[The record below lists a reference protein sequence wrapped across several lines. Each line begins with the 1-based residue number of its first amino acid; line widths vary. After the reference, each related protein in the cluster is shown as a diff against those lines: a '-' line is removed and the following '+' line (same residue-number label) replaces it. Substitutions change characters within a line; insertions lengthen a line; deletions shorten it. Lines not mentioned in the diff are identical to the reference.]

1 MRLTK
6 AEIKYARSLSQ
17 KKVRDAE
24 GKFILEGWKPLADA
38 LAAGA
43 EIDYIATP
51 EDPILEVAHQLVMD
65 FAGQKQIAL
74 RESTALEM
82 RQVTDT
88 VQSQE
93 VFAVVKQR
101 RASMSSI
108 LKRKPRLIVACDEV
122 NDPGNLGSIV
132 RSCDWFGADALIL
145 SEGCVSLYNEKVVRA
160 TAGSIFHVDVVE
172 HSDLQLDLKGLKTE
186 GFTIAATAMD
196 GSTNL
201 SELHSIDRLV
211 IVLGSEAHGIR
222 TDIRSVADVVAAIPR
237 FGKAESLNVGVA
249 CGIILAAIR
258 TT

>member
-1 MRLTK
+1 
-6 AEIKYARSLSQ
+6 
-17 KKVRDAE
+17 
-24 GKFILEGWKPLADA
+24 
-38 LAAGA
+38 
-43 EIDYIATP
+43 
-51 EDPILEVAHQLVMD
+51 
-65 FAGQKQIAL
+65 
-74 RESTALEM
+74 
-82 RQVTDT
+82 

-101 RASMSSI
+101 RASIPSI

-132 RSCDWFGADALIL
+132 RSCDWFGAEALIL

-172 HSDLQLDLKGLKTE
+172 HSDLRLDLQGLKSE

-196 GSTNL
+196 GSKSPADL
-201 SELHSIDRLV
+201 RSIERLV

-222 TDIRSVADVVAAIPR
+222 TNVRETADVVVAIPR

-258 TT
+258 MR